1 MAKRFIICTGFLFLN
16 FSITVFAQ
24 SSLTN
29 LLQSLIEKEQKYQIL
44 EDSLTAVQKNN
55 DQDNPNNQTTN
66 LLENLKAEKSKIHR
80 ELLSVKSEILESE
93 KPEPVW
99 VEGEGEIVLDE
110 KKPFEQSR
118 RLVLMFARRDAME
131 KGSTLIVETLTS
143 LKQFEV
149 NAEKGSGIESKF
161 VEEYKSIIQ
170 SKGKVEVVDQDLS
183 GDYGKII
190 TVEEDGMKKLKTK
203 VRMKIS
209 SINGINPFK
218 EELGTS
224 K

>member
-66 LLENLKAEKSKIHR
+66 LLENLRAEKSKIHR
-80 ELLSVKSEILESE
+80 ELLFVKSEILESE

-118 RLVLMFARRDAME
+118 SFDHTWTDERNRPEKQPDAVHTLVRP
-131 KGSTLIVETLTS
+131 V
-143 LKQFEV
+143 
-149 NAEKGSGIESKF
+149 
-161 VEEYKSIIQ
+161 Y
-170 SKGKVEVVDQDLS
+170 
-183 GDYGKII
+183 
-190 TVEEDGMKKLKTK
+190 
-203 VRMKIS
+203 
-209 SINGINPFK
+209 NPPPPFR
-218 EELGTS
+218 
-224 K
+224 